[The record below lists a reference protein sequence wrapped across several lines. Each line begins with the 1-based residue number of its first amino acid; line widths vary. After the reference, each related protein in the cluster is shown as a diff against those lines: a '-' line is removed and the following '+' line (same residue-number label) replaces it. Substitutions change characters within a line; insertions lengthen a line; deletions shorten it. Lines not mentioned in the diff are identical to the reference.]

1 MKTFLL
7 HKFETVFKDLRD
19 FIAAQ
24 VPAGRPSPNVSAPV
38 KIQEPN
44 RPRQNSPQKTAMKKK
59 ATPKKDRSMID
70 SQGVQTFKG
79 SGYKGKGNVD
89 SSKQTLNRK
98 RR

>member
-1 MKTFLL
+1 MKTYLL
-7 HKFETVFKDLRD
+7 SKFENVFNDLRA

-24 VPAGRPSPNVSAPV
+24 VPEKKPNVSQQP

-44 RPRQNSPQKTAMKKK
+44 RPRQNSPQKTLTKKK
-59 ATPKKDRSMID
+59 TTARKSRSMLD

-89 SSKQTLNRK
+89 SSKQTMNRK